1 MRIRTRLLILVLS
14 VLVPAFVAAAL
25 AVTYVYRE
33 EQKSQMQGVAE
44 ATRGLA
50 LLVDNELRAHAG
62 ILRTLAAAPSLYAGN
77 LRQFDE
83 FARRMAPGRETVIVL
98 TDVEGRQLVNTRQP
112 AGAALPQRRSS
123 NIGELMRR
131 HGADRML
138 VSDMF
143 MAPIG
148 KRPDYT
154 IQLPVTVDGR
164 IRYFVL
170 MGINVA
176 TLQSLMERQHYR
188 KSWIVTVVDRQ
199 GMVLARSRAPER
211 YVGQPASPVA
221 LRRLQAGQEG
231 VWESRTLD
239 GIDVRAF
246 FQTVPAS
253 QWKVLISIPNSDIRR
268 VPLQAAAL
276 LGALTAVLLAAGL
289 LAAHRLAQRA
299 IVPIEYLGRS
309 AERLG
314 QGKEMDYQ
322 PQGIVEIDSVAQ
334 RMMQASRQ
342 IRQSQQELERR
353 VAEAVAASERA
364 QGALLKAQKLE
375 SLGRLTG
382 GIAHEFNNL
391 LQTLSTALQL
401 AELTT
406 TQEKIKGLVQTC
418 RKTVQRATA
427 LTGQLG
433 AFGRI
438 QEARQETVDAGSQ
451 LAGALQ
457 LVRGALREDIRLE
470 VDCEQALWPVTVEP
484 LQFDLALLN
493 LAVNARDA
501 MPRGGLLRIEAR
513 RMTIPP
519 QPLPPGDWVR
529 VRVADEGCGMAP
541 EVLAHALDPF
551 FTTKGQGQ
559 GSGLGLAQAYAF
571 ATQSQGLLVLDSA
584 PGAGTRVDIWLP
596 RARQPVSSSTAPPA
610 ALPAPATRGAVLFVE
625 DDPLVREAVGLAL
638 RECGFE
644 VLAAE
649 DGERAVALLEGGA
662 RPAVVFSDIVMPGQ
676 VSGIDLATFVRRRF
690 PGLPVVLATG
700 YTERQVALPGVQV
713 LAKPYPIE
721 KLVALLASAAGGAKD
736 ASSEPRLR

>member
-1 MRIRTRLLILVLS
+1 MRIRSRLLILVLS
-14 VLVPAFVAAAL
+14 ILVPAFVAAAL
-25 AVTYVYRE
+25 AVAYVYRE
-33 EQKSQMQGVAE
+33 EQKAQMQGVAE
-44 ATRGLA
+44 ATRGFA
-50 LLVDNELRAHAG
+50 LLVDNELQAHG
-62 ILRTLAAAPSLYAGN
+62 GVLRTLAAASSLRTGD

-98 TDVEGRQLVNTRQP
+98 TDLEGRQLVNTRQP
-112 AGAALPQRRSS
+112 SGAALPQRRSS
-123 NIGELMRR
+123 NVGELMRR

-138 VSDMF
+138 VSDLF

-154 IQLPVTVDGR
+154 IQLPVKIDGR

-176 TLQSLMERQHYR
+176 SLQTLMERQHFR
-188 KSWIVTVVDRQ
+188 TSWIVTVVDRQ
-199 GMVLARSRAPER
+199 GMVLARSRTPER
-211 YVGQPASPVA
+211 FVGKPASPVT

-231 VWESRTLD
+231 DWASRTLD
-239 GIDVRAF
+239 DIDVRAF
-246 FQTVPAS
+246 FNTVPAS
-253 QWKVLISIPNSDIRR
+253 GWKVLISIPNSDIRR
-268 VPLQAAAL
+268 VPLKAAAL
-276 LGALTAVLLAAGL
+276 LGALMAALLAAGL

-309 AERLG
+309 ADLLG
-314 QGKEMDYQ
+314 QGKEMDYR
-322 PQGIVEIDSVAQ
+322 PQGIVEIDSVAL
-334 RMMQASRQ
+334 RMQEAGRQ

-353 VAEAVAASERA
+353 VAEAVAQAERA

-438 QEARQETVDAGSQ
+438 QEARQETVDAKEQ
-451 LAGALQ
+451 LASALQ
-457 LVRGALREDIRLE
+457 LLRGALREDIRLE
-470 VDCEQALWPVTVEP
+470 VDCDETLWPVTVEP

-513 RMTIPP
+513 RTATPP
-519 QPLPPGDWVR
+519 QPLAAGDWVR
-529 VRVADEGCGMAP
+529 LRVADEGCGMAP

-596 RARQPVSSSTAPPA
+596 RAHGAVSGSAAAPA

-625 DDPLVREAVGLAL
+625 DDPLVREAVGQAL
-638 RECGFE
+638 RDCGFD
-644 VLAAE
+644 VLAAG
-649 DGERAVALLEGGA
+649 DGEQAVALLDGGA
-662 RPAVVFSDIVMPGQ
+662 RPAVVFSDIVMPGA
-676 VSGIDLATFVRRRF
+676 VSGIDLATIVRQRF
-690 PGLPVVLATG
+690 PRLPVVLATG

-721 KLVALLASAAGGAKD
+721 KLVTLLAAAAGGSREAP
-736 ASSEPRLR
+736 AGTNMH